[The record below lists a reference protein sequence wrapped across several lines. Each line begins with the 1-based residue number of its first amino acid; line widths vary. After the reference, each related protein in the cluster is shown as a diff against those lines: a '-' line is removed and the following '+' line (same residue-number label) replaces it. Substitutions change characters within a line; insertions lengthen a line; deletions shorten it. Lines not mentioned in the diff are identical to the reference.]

1 MTQSQQSAATF
12 EVTGEA
18 SFVTTRDGVQQRVR
32 RWQPEGEA
40 RGALVIHHGIG
51 EHSGRYERAGRL
63 FADGGRLAV
72 TAYDC
77 RGHGE
82 TEGRQGYV
90 ERFSRFLDD
99 VEDHLR
105 EARNQGGKT
114 ILMGHSMGG
123 LVAARYAVSDRPQ
136 PDLLVLSA
144 PSINAVVPGW
154 QRTAAPILS
163 KLLPKLALQTPIE
176 RGQLT
181 RDTAVEDAYF
191 ADPRVFTSCS
201 SRLGAEIFEAM
212 EHTRSHAKRIRVP
225 TLVIHGGRDVLVA
238 TRFSEPLSRV
248 EGVERKVYPKL
259 LHETLNEPE
268 GPQVI
273 ADILDWLDPRLSA

>member
-1 MTQSQQSAATF
+1 MTTHESAARF
-12 EVTGEA
+12 EPSSEA
-18 SFVTTRDGVQQRVR
+18 SFVTTRDGVRQRVR
-32 RWQPEGEA
+32 RWKPVGSPRA
-40 RGALVIHHGIG
+40 SLLIHHGIG

-63 FADGGRLAV
+63 FADGGLDV

-77 RGHGE
+77 RGHGQ
-82 TEGRQGYV
+82 TEGRRGYV
-90 ERFSRFLDD
+90 ERYDRFLDD
-99 VEDHLR
+99 VEEHLR
-105 EARNQGGKT
+105 EARNHSNKV

-123 LVAARYAVSDRPQ
+123 LVAARYAVSERPQ

-144 PSINAVVPGW
+144 PAIDAEVPGW

-163 KLLPKLALQTPIE
+163 KVLPKLSLATPIE

-191 ADPRVFTSCS
+191 ADPLVFTTATT
-201 SRLGAEIFEAM
+201 RLGAEIFVAM
-212 EHTRSHAKRIRVP
+212 EHTRRHVDRIRVP
-225 TLVIHGGRDVLVA
+225 TLVFHGGRDVLVA

-248 EGVERKVYPKL
+248 EGVEREVFPTL

-268 GPQVI
+268 GPEVI
-273 ADILDWLDPRLSA
+273 AFVLGWVDRHLEA